1 MDQNVQ
7 LYQTQQAGNGKRLG
21 GHSKMEMTDVASNYT
36 AVSNPRQAMVSR
48 TQGSSSVHYSSK
60 TSRSRRASLEA
71 DIPDIQHVVEARG
84 RSKKEMQELNERL
97 GGFIEKTRYLQAQN
111 KKLKDELA
119 GLKARWGKET
129 EKIRQMY
136 DVELKQLRRLLDDAE
151 RMKGE
156 KDAKLASLD
165 AYNKDMREQLTES
178 NNQNESCNE
187 KIDRQNHEL
196 SDRDGEIALLR
207 RRLAQLEG
215 EKTRVKQQMIK
226 MKEDLARLHTD
237 LDAETA
243 TRIGAQTEN
252 QTLKEELEFLKRVH
266 DQEIKELYVL
276 IKKDEDDSREFWKTE
291 LGQAIHEIQK
301 EYDDKV
307 DLVRVELEAVYM
319 NKLRELAKNNNQGTS
334 ETTYLKEE
342 NKKMKDMM
350 AELRKK
356 IADQQARNDAL
367 ERMIEELQREHEVER
382 RRHSEEQERLGKEL
396 TNTETD
402 LRRVLNELQALLDAK
417 ISLELEIAAYRKLLD
432 AEGVAM
438 EKVENISRQ
447 GSFRTTE
454 KPSVVM
460 EQRVERRTEVHDAS
474 RASSGGGSGGK
485 QLGYGGG
492 GSTGGG
498 YEQQQTTTI
507 LRRGG
512 ATSQLQQP
520 QSMGGYN
527 TRQQQSSSA
536 VTYSTVGNI

>member
-1 MDQNVQ
+1 MFKP
-7 LYQTQQAGNGKRLG
+7 LQTR
-21 GHSKMEMTDVASNYT
+21 
-36 AVSNPRQAMVSR
+36 
-48 TQGSSSVHYSSK
+48 
-60 TSRSRRASLEA
+60 
-71 DIPDIQHVVEARG
+71 
-84 RSKKEMQELNERL
+84 
-97 GGFIEKTRYLQAQN
+97 
-111 KKLKDELA
+111 
-119 GLKARWGKET
+119 
-129 EKIRQMY
+129 
-136 DVELKQLRRLLDDAE
+136 
-151 RMKGE
+151 
-156 KDAKLASLD
+156 
-165 AYNKDMREQLTES
+165 LTES

>member
-1 MDQNVQ
+1 MEQNVQ

-71 DIPDIQHVVEARG
+71 DIPGYSTRDPLPAGSEQEAQGRAGRLESALGQGDRENPSNVRRG
-84 RSKKEMQELNERL
+84 AE
-97 GGFIEKTRYLQAQN
+97 A
-111 KKLKDELA
+111 A
-119 GLKARWGKET
+119 P
-129 EKIRQMY
+129 
-136 DVELKQLRRLLDDAE
+136 RLLDDAE

-165 AYNKDMREQLTES
+165 AYNKDMRAS

-276 IKKDEDDSREFWKTE
+276 VKKDEDESREFWKTE

-307 DLVRVELEAVYM
+307 DL
-319 NKLRELAKNNNQGTS
+319 LRELAKNNNQGTS

-356 IADQQARNDAL
+356 IADQQARNDSL

-454 KPSVVM
+454 KP
-460 EQRVERRTEVHDAS
+460 TS